1 MGRSR
6 RYSEARVREIGWW
19 RFMNKFQRSISSLTV
34 QRLSGRRGKRVR
46 SLIFDTIDR
55 HGNVGNW
62 KVSVETFFS
71 TNERHDGQVSFAAL
85 HLGAIMLG
93 GFVASV
99 LRSKHKTRY
108 ISFPP
113 PPPLLSPPPSL
124 LPPPPP
130 PFFLSF
136 FLFFFFA
143 ASVSLIGSG
152 ESEIA
157 WDDLHFSPVAVNTC
171 VLLLLCVSRCLSSLS
186 KRAFGFWPVF
196 LLPGW
201 KRAIRVKRFVFRQ
214 FETLSWIASERLCP
228 CPCHRLLCR
237 FNRCC
242 HSVLRFQRFLF
253 FGTV

>member
-1 MGRSR
+1 MKIYEQIPEIHFFPDCTAVIWEKG
-6 RYSEARVREIGWW
+6 EASPV
-19 RFMNKFQRSISSLTV
+19 
-34 QRLSGRRGKRVR
+34 
-46 SLIFDTIDR
+46 
-55 HGNVGNW
+55 
-62 KVSVETFFS
+62 
-71 TNERHDGQVSFAAL
+71 L
-85 HLGAIMLG
+85 HLW
-93 GFVASV
+93 
-99 LRSKHKTRY
+99 HY
-108 ISFPP
+108 W
-113 PPPLLSPPPSL
+113 SPWKCRKLKSERGTL
-124 LPPPPP
+124 
-130 PFFLSF
+130 FF
-136 FLFFFFA
+136 FLFFYERAPRRAGFIRCASSWSNHVRRICGKRFAVEAQDPLYLFSPTPFSSHLPHPHPTPFFFLPFFA

-214 FETLSWIASERLCP
+214 LETLSWITSERLCP

-242 HSVLRFQRFLF
+242 HSVLRFQRFLSSGPSRKSVTSLPYF
-253 FGTV
+253 KQTFPELQ